1 MIMMPYDNYRLY
13 QIERAKHPAEIQW
26 SDERA
31 AHVASVVSR
40 LFRPLAL
47 AVRAA
52 RRPYPATGHGGAS
65 RLVEPAA

>member
-1 MIMMPYDNYRLY
+1 MTMMPYDHYRLY
-13 QIERAKHPAEIQW
+13 QAERGKRPAEIQRA
-26 SDERA
+26 DERA
-31 AHVASVVSR
+31 AEVALGVSW
-40 LFRPLAL
+40 LFRSLTI